1 MIAVAGGTCARL
13 AGGTRA
19 LWEYEITN
27 KRKESTRVREVC
39 SNCQFFLAKQVH
51 FHLASRVSKFRV
63 KTRNRKVSK
72 ALGNRQPEGHQDRIR
87 LAMGTESGFRREP
100 EFGKLAGSQ
109 EPARF
114 EATGPIGAPV
124 HVWRRFTGNKFPDPP
139 PSHHTCAFSA

>member
-1 MIAVAGGTCARL
+1 M
-13 AGGTRA
+13 
-19 LWEYEITN
+19 WEYEITN

-72 ALGNRQPEGHQDRIR
+72 ALGNGQPEGCQDRKWVP
-87 LAMGTESGFRREP
+87 REL

-109 EPARF
+109 EPAGF
-114 EATGPIGAPV
+114 KATGPISAPIQ
-124 HVWRRFTGNKFPDPP
+124 VWHRFTGNKLPV
-139 PSHHTCAFSA
+139 HRE